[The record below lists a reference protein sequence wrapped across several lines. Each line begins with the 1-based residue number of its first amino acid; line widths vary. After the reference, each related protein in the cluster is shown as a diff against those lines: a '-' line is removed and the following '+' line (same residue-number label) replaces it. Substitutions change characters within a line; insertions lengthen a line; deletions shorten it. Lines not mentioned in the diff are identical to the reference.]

1 MPELPEVE
9 TVRAGVEQHV
19 VGRTVA
25 TAEVM
30 NPRAVRRDLSGPD
43 GFAAAMAGRTFLRAE
58 RRGKYLW
65 FALDDSCAA
74 RPMAETATVSGA
86 HPAPP
91 GGTPPV
97 PPRNCRGPDAP
108 TGWESK

>member
-65 FALDDSCAA
+65 FALDDG
-74 RPMAETATVSGA
+74 EEE
-86 HPAPP
+86 PA
-91 GGTPPV
+91 
-97 PPRNCRGPDAP
+97 DA
-108 TGWESK
+108 S